1 MSPPH
6 IPHTLVQLN
15 TNNQTAF
22 YLKNS
27 QQKHLWTYYLCHH
40 GNDPEPAYSLRYP
53 DPSSPSSKNRYAV
66 ALCDPF
72 VPDVVY
78 GEVLLVPEWTQ
89 PSLSADAIPQ
99 NGGVAPPPEPILPSQ
114 FTVHL
119 YNPDQHIVVRYKPK
133 TWNSPATWE
142 FEMPQYTFRQPS
154 SSTLDR
160 TQQDPSV
167 ADVTPKL
174 RFGWKKD
181 SKLSKDLACLL
192 SGKTAMGPETKTK
205 SKEPDITISIF
216 KGLREMTLYEPN
228 LYRVEMEDF
237 KGLEVVLLL
246 GAQTIRDVWFSS
258 VKDAFKIAHDAPKL
272 LPKTAV
278 QQNAVPGQK
287 PAAGQRTS
295 PTTVTSPAAAAAAA
309 IPNGHKPQP
318 APAPVASG
326 AINTNSRPA
335 PERPRITIPQRESKP
350 LPQIQPTPPPGPGP
364 SEADIEHRRQRKQ
377 KEADEKARRKQ
388 QAEVDKE
395 TKRLQK
401 IYGSEEEQV
410 RKHRTSPAHPRPRP
424 HPQWQQ
430 RPPQPQRP
438 FQPPRPHL
446 PPRPGPGPG
455 PYLNAPA
462 PHGRHSSVQFLPVQ
476 QPQQMRPQS
485 TGARPPALQ
494 QKKSSFFGFRK
505 TSDDKDKLHKKR
517 SSMF

>member
-1 MSPPH
+1 
-6 IPHTLVQLN
+6 
-15 TNNQTAF
+15 
-22 YLKNS
+22 
-27 QQKHLWTYYLCHH
+27 
-40 GNDPEPAYSLRYP
+40 
-53 DPSSPSSKNRYAV
+53 
-66 ALCDPF
+66 
-72 VPDVVY
+72 
-78 GEVLLVPEWTQ
+78 
-89 PSLSADAIPQ
+89 
-99 NGGVAPPPEPILPSQ
+99 
-114 FTVHL
+114 
-119 YNPDQHIVVRYKPK
+119 
-133 TWNSPATWE
+133 
-142 FEMPQYTFRQPS
+142 MPQYTFRQPS

-160 TQQDPSV
+160 TQQDPSA

-272 LPKTAV
+272 VPKTT
-278 QQNAVPGQK
+278 QNAVSGQK
-287 PAAGQRTS
+287 PVAAGQRTS
-295 PTTVTSPAAAAAAA
+295 PTTTTSPAAAAAAA
-309 IPNGHKPQP
+309 AMPNGHKPQ
-318 APAPVASG
+318 PAPVASG

-350 LPQIQPTPPPGPGP
+350 LPQIQPTPPPGP

-377 KEADEKARRKQ
+377 KEADEKSRRKQ
-388 QAEVDKE
+388 QAEVEKE

-401 IYGSEEEQV
+401 IYGREEEQV
-410 RKHRTSPAHPRPRP
+410 RKQRPSPAHSRSQP
-424 HPQWQQ
+424 HPQWQAQQ

-438 FQPPRPHL
+438 VQPPRPHL

-455 PYLNAPA
+455 PYLHVPA
-462 PHGRHSSVQFLPVQ
+462 PHARHSSVQFLPVQ

>member
-1 MSPPH
+1 ML
-6 IPHTLVQLN
+6 T
-15 TNNQTAF
+15 TTAF

-72 VPDVVY
+72 VPDVIY

-89 PSLSADAIPQ
+89 LSLSADAIRQ

-160 TQQDPSV
+160 TQQDPSA

-272 LPKTAV
+272 VPKTT
-278 QQNAVPGQK
+278 QNAVSGQK
-287 PAAGQRTS
+287 PVAAGQRTS
-295 PTTVTSPAAAAAAA
+295 PTTTTSPAAAAAAA
-309 IPNGHKPQP
+309 AMPNGHKPQ
-318 APAPVASG
+318 PAPVASG

-350 LPQIQPTPPPGPGP
+350 LPQIQPTPPPGP

-377 KEADEKARRKQ
+377 KEADEKSRRKQ
-388 QAEVDKE
+388 QAEVEKE

-401 IYGSEEEQV
+401 IYGREEEQV
-410 RKHRTSPAHPRPRP
+410 RKQRPSPAHSRSQP
-424 HPQWQQ
+424 HPQWQAQQ

-438 FQPPRPHL
+438 VQPPRPHL

-455 PYLNAPA
+455 PYLHVPA
-462 PHGRHSSVQFLPVQ
+462 PHARHSSVQFLPVQ